1 MTDRI
6 QKFINAL
13 DAKTRLHLKGRLS
26 ALVSDPYLQEQ
37 DIKKLKGW
45 GKDVFRLRVGKI
57 RVVYRVDGKQVTIL
71 AVDYRGNVYR

>member
-6 QKFINAL
+6 QKFINLL
-13 DAKTRLHLKGRLS
+13 DAKTRAHLKKRMSELAGDPFREGR
-26 ALVSDPYLQEQ
+26 

-57 RVVYRVDGKQVTIL
+57 RVVYQVVGKQVTIL
-71 AVDYRGNVYR
+71 AVDYRGNIY